1 MKKRE
6 GRMRKRLSDYMIM
19 WIWRVW
25 LILNKIARTLV
36 KMQFGLID
44 LSYIMFFSFFERII
58 NIYSLS
64 PNGLWIN
71 SLVGYWLNCFS
82 KK

>member
-1 MKKRE
+1 
-6 GRMRKRLSDYMIM
+6 MRKRLSDYIIM

-44 LSYIMFFSFFERII
+44 LSFVYYVFLFF
-58 NIYSLS
+58 
-64 PNGLWIN
+64 
-71 SLVGYWLNCFS
+71 
-82 KK
+82 

>member
-1 MKKRE
+1 
-6 GRMRKRLSDYMIM
+6 MRKRLSDYIIM

-44 LSYIMFFSFFERII
+44 LSYIMFFSFFKRII
-58 NIYSLS
+58 NSYSLS
-64 PNGLWIN
+64 PNGL
-71 SLVGYWLNCFS
+71 
-82 KK
+82 